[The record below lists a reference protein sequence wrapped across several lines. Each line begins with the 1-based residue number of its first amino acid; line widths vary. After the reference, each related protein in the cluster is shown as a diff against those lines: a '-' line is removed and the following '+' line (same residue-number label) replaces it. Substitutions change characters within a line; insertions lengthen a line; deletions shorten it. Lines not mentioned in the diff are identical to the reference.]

1 MLKEEKEREIQR
13 QLALQEWHARKRD
26 NDPKYQKLRKMKMKV
41 DQQKKAFDDFQ
52 QKQQELKMN
61 LDNAS

>member
-1 MLKEEKEREIQR
+1 
-13 QLALQEWHARKRD
+13 
-26 NDPKYQKLRKMKMKV
+26 MKMKV

-52 QKQQELKMN
+52 QKQHELKMN

>member
-1 MLKEEKEREIQR
+1 
-13 QLALQEWHARKRD
+13 
-26 NDPKYQKLRKMKMKV
+26 MKMKV